1 MRPAWLRTTFTLLLI
16 SSGCPGGRPLT
27 TADLERVQFDELAR
41 FESQG
46 AFDDWYDDVERVRSD
61 VYGSGSFLFGCA
73 QADIESAAQAPAAE
87 DSITNNQVLG
97 VDEGDI
103 VKAVG
108 EYFVVLR
115 RGRLFTIR
123 QSEAGQEDLRA
134 VSSINAYPPG
144 FSQGTWYDEILVH
157 EDRIVMIGYSY
168 QVQATEVGQFRIDE
182 AGQLSH
188 LGTHFVSSNDYYSSR
203 NYASRLV
210 DGKLVLY
217 MPYGL
222 FGYGSSTRLPT
233 VQTWQHGDDLSAPE
247 QILDPT
253 NIYRPIQG
261 AISPAVHTVLTCD
274 LEGQRFDC
282 DASGVVGPFGRTFH
296 VSRDAVYVWVS
307 DGGYDYY
314 YSGNEP
320 LPSERRER
328 AEGRAVVYRLPLN
341 GDAPSALRTFGQP
354 IDQFSFLESED
365 GHLNVLVSD
374 SGAGDWMWS
383 AEVNNVQRLALMRV
397 PLSAFDNDGA
407 SVSPQY
413 YRELTAPEEYGVQN
427 RFVGQHLLWGA
438 GSAWYGSSDPRV
450 FATRFAD
457 SDAPIHDIELSHG
470 VERIEVMG
478 SAAVVVGASQD
489 SLGFSAIELG
499 AQTPLIAD
507 TYHRAG
513 AVQGETRSHGFFF
526 KADAAGGGTLG
537 LPVRLQGGAWAHLWQ
552 GSAEVLFLSVDES
565 HHFEPVGALRAHG
578 ESARDDACAYSCV
591 DWYGNARPIFY
602 RGRIFALMG
611 YELVEGR
618 LDGDMREIRRL
629 DFTPPG

>member
-1 MRPAWLRTTFTLLLI
+1 MT
-16 SSGCPGGRPLT
+16 S
-27 TADLERVQFDELAR
+27 ADLEQVQFDELAR

-46 AFDDWYDDVERVRSD
+46 AFDDWYDDVDRVRSE

-73 QADIESAAQAPAAE
+73 QADIESAAQGPAPAAD
-87 DSITNNQVLG
+87 DSITNNQVFG

-108 EYFVVLR
+108 EYFIVLR

-123 QSEAGQEDLRA
+123 QSEAGQDDLRA

-144 FSQGTWYDEILVH
+144 FTQGTWYDEILVH

-168 QVQATEVGQFRIDE
+168 QVQATEVGQFRIDA

-233 VQTWQHGDDLSAPE
+233 VRTWQDGDDLSAPE

-282 DASGVVGPFGRTFH
+282 DASGVVGPFARTFH
-296 VSRDAVYVWVS
+296 VSKDAVYVWVS

-354 IDQFSFLESED
+354 IDQFSFLESSD
-365 GHLNVLVSD
+365 GHLHVMVSD

-383 AEVNNVQRLALMRV
+383 AEVNQAQRLALMRV

-407 SVSPQY
+407 SVSAEY
-413 YRELTAPEEYGVQN
+413 YRQLNAPQEYGVQN
-427 RFVGQHLLWGA
+427 RFVGEHLVWGA
-438 GSAWYGSSDPRV
+438 GSAWYGSSDPHV

-457 SDAPIHDIELSHG
+457 LDAPIHELELSHG

-489 SLGFSAIELG
+489 SLGFSSLDLSEDA
-499 AQTPLIAD
+499 PLIAD
-507 TYHRAG
+507 TYHRDG

-526 KADAAGGGTLG
+526 KPDASGGGTLG

-552 GSAEVLFLSVDES
+552 GSAEVLFLSVNEA

-578 ESARDDACAYSCV
+578 ESARSDACAYSCV

-611 YELVEGR
+611 YELVEGH
-618 LDGDMREIRRL
+618 LDGHMQEVRRL